1 MGFCHRWNIASN
13 TIVSLLCS
21 NSVVLHVLSSLDQ
34 FVQEFEVLDLLLH
47 LSTFIF
53 PCQVFLLP
61 QVHSLDNV
69 VEKTE
74 RGRKGGTRVEELCL
88 QQQK

>member
-1 MGFCHRWNIASN
+1 MI
-13 TIVSLLCS
+13 IILLCS

-47 LSTFIF
+47 LSSFIF
-53 PCQVFLLP
+53 LCQVFLLP
-61 QVHSLDNV
+61 QIHTLDNV
-69 VEKTE
+69 VERTE
-74 RGRKGGTRVEELCL
+74 RGRKGGTRMEEFCL